1 MNDIVEILIGLLLGA
16 LGMYW
21 LFSLLRK
28 KRSRDI
34 TEKQSVILLEK
45 IRNVCKLVTVEGE
58 FAEIYQ
64 YENVKERFLR
74 LISSKKKALVVI
86 NAKVHVG
93 FDLKKIEMRSD
104 AAQKRIVMESFPE
117 PEVISIEPDVKY
129 YDIKEGLFN
138 WFKTDDLSALHQEA
152 KEHILSKIP
161 ESGLLDS
168 AKKEALDAVLMIEN
182 MVQAIGWK
190 LDYSALE
197 LDEKTDLKID
207 AIRKEAQSIEKE

>member
-1 MNDIVEILIGLLLGA
+1 MNDILEIVIGLLLGA

-21 LFSLLRK
+21 LFGILLKKRK
-28 KRSRDI
+28 KDS
-34 TEKQSVILLEK
+34 TEHQSVILLEK
-45 IRNVCKLVTVEGE
+45 VRNVCKLVTVEGE

-74 LISSKKKALVVI
+74 LISSKKKALIVI
-86 NAKVHVG
+86 NAKVHIG
-93 FDLKKIEMRSD
+93 FDLKKMEIRADSD
-104 AAQKRIVMESFPE
+104 RKKIIMSTFPQ

-152 KEHILSKIP
+152 KEHILTKIP
-161 ESGLLDS
+161 ESGLMDN
-168 AKKEALDAVLMIEN
+168 AKKEALDAILMIEN

-190 LDYSALE
+190 LDYSALKIE
-197 LDEKTDLKID
+197 TAEKPLLKD
-207 AIRKEAQSIEKE
+207 K